1 MAKSKKQ
8 KQKKLAAKRGKKVIK
23 KKRALAQAGPASLMK
38 GFSDA
43 GRFPVHE
50 SLVSTELF
58 DGNVGMCTAI
68 LSRKLPAGHIA
79 AGVFMIDLYCLGVK
93 NADARIFTTYEYREY
108 IALLEQRHDFRE
120 IEAPCLVKLVQSSVD
135 YARDLGLLP
144 HNDYRKAH
152 KIFGDIDAA
161 TCATEYTFGKDGKPF
176 YIAGPYDSPLRR
188 KQILDQLN
196 RRLGPHGFNAIMPL
210 GMDDGFDD
218 KAD

>member
-108 IALLEQRHDFRE
+108 IALLEQRHNFRE

-176 YIAGPYDSPLRR
+176 YIAGPYDSPLRI
-188 KQILDQLN
+188 KQIVDQLTK
-196 RRLGPHGFNAIMPL
+196 RLGP
-210 GMDDGFDD
+210 DGFEVVIPMGNVDD
-218 KAD
+218 FGDEAD